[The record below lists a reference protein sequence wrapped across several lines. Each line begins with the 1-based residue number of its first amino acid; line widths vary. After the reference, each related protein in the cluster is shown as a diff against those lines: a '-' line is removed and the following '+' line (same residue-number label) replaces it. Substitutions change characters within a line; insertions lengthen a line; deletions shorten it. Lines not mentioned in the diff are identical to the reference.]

1 MMCQTHTTNTRQ
13 SIQPKRHAIW
23 LSVALSMVG
32 INSSHAEISENH
44 AATAPSNQ
52 PLQALSRLSSLATPS
67 QQALRTPNVQSFRTA
82 QGTRVL
88 FVQAPELPML
98 DIRLTFDAGSARDQS
113 LSTGDGKSLSGLAS
127 LTAQLLFEAT
137 STQNTDQ
144 IAASFESLG
153 AQYSAAAYRDMFTIE
168 LRSLTDP
175 AYLQPAVT
183 QWLDAVRDAQFPESS
198 VTRILQSAETG
209 QKQRKDSPSATAG
222 IRFWREL
229 YGTHPYAEPSTGS
242 MASLKNLTVQH
253 VEQFRQRYLVASN
266 ATIAITGNLER
277 AQAAALAERIAAS
290 LPLGTPAAA
299 LPDPQPLTAARLV
312 HVPFNASQSH
322 IIIGQIGVKRSA
334 PDADL
339 AALAVA
345 NDILG
350 GDGFTA
356 RLTQEL
362 REKRGLTYGAYSSFV
377 QMRSNGPF
385 MINYSTRGDQ
395 AAASIEIAKQTLRD
409 FVAQGVTADAVEE
422 AKQGML
428 NSYPLSLSSNS
439 NINAFLGM
447 IGFYQLP
454 VTYLADYPA
463 QIAAVT
469 AADVQRVLQQY
480 LQPEQL
486 LTVVVGQALTTP
498 ATDAATVAK

>member
-1 MMCQTHTTNTRQ
+1 MMRSQQNPRYTTL
-13 SIQPKRHAIW
+13 W
-23 LSVALSMVG
+23 LSLVLLITG
-32 INSSHAEISENH
+32 ISSSHAEINEESH
-44 AATAPSNQ
+44 STAQPSNQ
-52 PLQALSRLSSLATPS
+52 PLQALSRLSSLNSPT
-67 QQALRTPNVQSFRTA
+67 QQVLRTPTVQSFRTA

-88 FVQAPELPML
+88 FVAAPELPMV
-98 DIRLTFDAGSARDQS
+98 DIRLTFDAGSARDQAIG
-113 LSTGDGKSLSGLAS
+113 TEVGKNLSGLAS

-137 STQNTDQ
+137 STQSTDQ

-153 AQYSAAAYRDMFTIE
+153 AQYSAAAYRDMFAIE

-183 QWLDAVRDAQFPESS
+183 QWLNALRDAQFPDSS
-198 VTRILQSAETG
+198 MTRILQSAETG
-209 QKQRKDSPSATAG
+209 QKQRKDSPSAVAS

-242 MASLKNLTVQH
+242 MASLKNLTVSQ
-253 VEQFRQRYLVASN
+253 VQQFRQRYLVARN
-266 ATIAITGNLER
+266 ATIAITGHLTR
-277 AQAAALAERIAAS
+277 AQAAELADRISSS
-290 LPLGTPAAA
+290 LPLGEPAAT
-299 LPDPQPLTAARLV
+299 LPDPVALSAARQV

-322 IIIGQIGVKRSA
+322 IIIGQIGVKRSMPA
-334 PDADL
+334 ADL
-339 AALAVA
+339 AALAVG

-356 RLTQEL
+356 LLTQEL

-409 FVAQGVTADAVEE
+409 FVTNGVTADAVEE

-439 NINAFLGM
+439 NINAFLAM
-447 IGFYQLP
+447 IGFYDLP

-463 QIAAVT
+463 QIAAVS

-480 LQPEQL
+480 VQPDRL
-486 LTVVVGQALTTP
+486 LTVVVGQALTDATATTP
-498 ATDAATVAK
+498 TTTK

>member
-1 MMCQTHTTNTRQ
+1 MMRSQQNPRYTTL
-13 SIQPKRHAIW
+13 W
-23 LSVALSMVG
+23 LSLVLLITG
-32 INSSHAEISENH
+32 ISSSHAEINEESH
-44 AATAPSNQ
+44 STAQPSNQ
-52 PLQALSRLSSLATPS
+52 PLQALSRLSSLNSPT
-67 QQALRTPNVQSFRTA
+67 QQVLRTPNVQSFRTA

-88 FVQAPELPML
+88 FVAAPELPMV
-98 DIRLTFDAGSARDQS
+98 DIRLTFDAGSARDQAIG
-113 LSTGDGKSLSGLAS
+113 TEVGKNLSGLAS

-137 STQNTDQ
+137 STQSTDQ

-153 AQYSAAAYRDMFTIE
+153 AQYSAAAYRDMFAIE

-183 QWLDAVRDAQFPESS
+183 QWLNALRDAQFPDSS
-198 VTRILQSAETG
+198 MTRILQSAETG
-209 QKQRKDSPSATAG
+209 QKQRKDSPSAVAS

-242 MASLKNLTVQH
+242 MASLKNLTVSQ
-253 VEQFRQRYLVASN
+253 VQQFRQRYLVARN
-266 ATIAITGNLER
+266 ATIAITGHLTR
-277 AQAAALAERIAAS
+277 TQAAELADRISSS
-290 LPLGTPAAA
+290 LPLGEPAAT
-299 LPDPQPLTAARLV
+299 LPDPVALSAARQV
-312 HVPFNASQSH
+312 QVPFNASQSH
-322 IIIGQIGVKRSA
+322 IIIGQIGVKRSMPA
-334 PDADL
+334 ADL
-339 AALAVA
+339 AALAVG

-356 RLTQEL
+356 LLTQEL

-395 AAASIEIAKQTLRD
+395 ATASIEIAKQTLRD
-409 FVAQGVTADAVEE
+409 FVTNGVTADAVEE

-439 NINAFLGM
+439 NINAFLAM
-447 IGFYQLP
+447 IGFYDLP

-480 LQPEQL
+480 VQPDRL
-486 LTVVVGQALTTP
+486 LTVVVGQALTDATATTP
-498 ATDAATVAK
+498 TTTK

>member
-1 MMCQTHTTNTRQ
+1 MMRSQQNPRYTTL
-13 SIQPKRHAIW
+13 W
-23 LSVALSMVG
+23 LSLVLLITG
-32 INSSHAEISENH
+32 ISSSHAEINEESH
-44 AATAPSNQ
+44 STAQPSNQ
-52 PLQALSRLSSLATPS
+52 PLQALSRLSSLNSPT
-67 QQALRTPNVQSFRTA
+67 QQVLRTPNVQSFRTA

-88 FVQAPELPML
+88 FVAAPELPMV
-98 DIRLTFDAGSARDQS
+98 DIRLTFDAGSARDQAIG
-113 LSTGDGKSLSGLAS
+113 TEVGKNLSGLAS

-137 STQNTDQ
+137 STQSTDQ

-153 AQYSAAAYRDMFTIE
+153 AQYSAAAYRDMFAIE

-183 QWLDAVRDAQFPESS
+183 QWLNALRDAQFPDSS
-198 VTRILQSAETG
+198 MTRILQSAETG
-209 QKQRKDSPSATAG
+209 QKQRKDSPSAVAS

-242 MASLKNLTVQH
+242 MASLKNLTVSQ
-253 VEQFRQRYLVASN
+253 VQQFRQRYLVARN
-266 ATIAITGNLER
+266 ATIAITGHLTR
-277 AQAAALAERIAAS
+277 AQAAELADRISSS
-290 LPLGTPAAA
+290 LPLGEPAAT
-299 LPDPQPLTAARLV
+299 LPDPVALSAARQV
-312 HVPFNASQSH
+312 QVPFNASQSH
-322 IIIGQIGVKRSA
+322 IIIGQIGVKRSMPA
-334 PDADL
+334 ADL
-339 AALAVA
+339 AALAVG

-356 RLTQEL
+356 LLTQEL

-395 AAASIEIAKQTLRD
+395 ATASIEIAKQTLRD
-409 FVAQGVTADAVEE
+409 FVTNGVTADAVEE

-439 NINAFLGM
+439 NINAFLAM
-447 IGFYQLP
+447 IGFYDLP

-480 LQPEQL
+480 VQPDRL
-486 LTVVVGQALTTP
+486 LTVVVGQALTDATATTP
-498 ATDAATVAK
+498 TTTK

>member
-1 MMCQTHTTNTRQ
+1 MMRSQQNPRYTTL
-13 SIQPKRHAIW
+13 W
-23 LSVALSMVG
+23 LSLVLLITG
-32 INSSHAEISENH
+32 ISSSHAEINEESH
-44 AATAPSNQ
+44 STAQPSNQ
-52 PLQALSRLSSLATPS
+52 PLQALSRLSSLNSPT
-67 QQALRTPNVQSFRTA
+67 QQVLRTPNVQSFRTA

-88 FVQAPELPML
+88 FVAAPELPMV
-98 DIRLTFDAGSARDQS
+98 DIRLTFDAGSARDQAIG
-113 LSTGDGKSLSGLAS
+113 TEVGKNLSGLAS

-137 STQNTDQ
+137 STQSTDQ

-153 AQYSAAAYRDMFTIE
+153 AQYSAAAYRDMFAIE

-183 QWLDAVRDAQFPESS
+183 QWLNALRDAQFPDSS
-198 VTRILQSAETG
+198 MTRILQSAETG
-209 QKQRKDSPSATAG
+209 QKQRKDSPSAVAS

-242 MASLKNLTVQH
+242 MASLKNLTVSQ
-253 VEQFRQRYLVASN
+253 VQQFRQRYLVARN
-266 ATIAITGNLER
+266 ATIAITGHLTR
-277 AQAAALAERIAAS
+277 AQAAELADRISSS
-290 LPLGTPAAA
+290 LPLGEPAAT
-299 LPDPQPLTAARLV
+299 LPDPVALSAARQV
-312 HVPFNASQSH
+312 QVPFNASQSH
-322 IIIGQIGVKRSA
+322 IIIGQIGVKRSMPA
-334 PDADL
+334 ADL
-339 AALAVA
+339 AALAVG

-356 RLTQEL
+356 LLTQEL

-409 FVAQGVTADAVEE
+409 FVTNGVTADAVEE
-422 AKQGML
+422 AKQGIL

-439 NINAFLGM
+439 NINAFLAM
-447 IGFYQLP
+447 IGFYDLP

-480 LQPEQL
+480 VQPDRL
-486 LTVVVGQALTTP
+486 LTVVVGQALTD
-498 ATDAATVAK
+498 ATATTTTTTK

>member
-1 MMCQTHTTNTRQ
+1 MMRQ
-13 SIQPKRHAIW
+13 QLPRYSVLW
-23 LSVALSMVG
+23 LLSLTLSVTGVS
-32 INSSHAEISENH
+32 NSYADISDENH
-44 AATAPSNQ
+44 ASAQSNNQ
-52 PLQALSRLSSLATPS
+52 PLQALNRLSSLNTTT
-67 QQALRTPNVQSFRTA
+67 QQTLHTPNIQSFRTA

-88 FVQAPELPML
+88 FVAAPELPMV
-98 DIRLTFDAGSARDQS
+98 DIRLTFDAGSARDQAIGNN
-113 LSTGDGKSLSGLAS
+113 LAGLAS

-168 LRSLTDP
+168 LRSLTDQ

-183 QWLDAVRDAQFPESS
+183 QWLDALRDAQFPDSS
-198 VTRILQSAETG
+198 MARILQNAETG
-209 QKQRKDSPSATAG
+209 QKQRKDSPSAVAS

-242 MASLKNLTVQH
+242 MASLKNLSVQH
-253 VEQFRQRYLVASN
+253 VQQFRQRFLVAKN
-266 ATIAITGNLER
+266 ATIAITGNLSR
-277 AQAAALAERIAAS
+277 AQVSELAERIS
-290 LPLGTPAAA
+290 GNLPMGEPAPA
-299 LPDPQPLTAARLV
+299 LPDPQSLSAARHI

-322 IIIGQIGVKRSA
+322 IIIGQVGVKRSMRT
-334 PDADL
+334 ADL
-339 AALAVA
+339 AALAVG

-356 RLTQEL
+356 LLTQEL

-409 FVAQGVTADAVEE
+409 FVTNGVTADAVEE

-428 NSYPLSLSSNS
+428 NSYPLSLASNS
-439 NINAFLGM
+439 SINAFLAM
-447 IGFYQLP
+447 IGFYDLP
-454 VTYLADYPA
+454 VTYLADYPT

-480 LQPEQL
+480 VHPDQL
-486 LTVVVGQALTTP
+486 LTVVVGQALTANT
-498 ATDAATVAK
+498 TDTQPTTK

>member
-1 MMCQTHTTNTRQ
+1 MMRSQQNPRYTTL
-13 SIQPKRHAIW
+13 W
-23 LSVALSMVG
+23 LSLVLLITG
-32 INSSHAEISENH
+32 ISSSHAEINEESH
-44 AATAPSNQ
+44 STAQPSNQ
-52 PLQALSRLSSLATPS
+52 PLQALSRLSSLNSPT
-67 QQALRTPNVQSFRTA
+67 QQVLRTPNVQSFRTA

-88 FVQAPELPML
+88 FVAAPELPMV
-98 DIRLTFDAGSARDQS
+98 DIRLTFDAGSARDQAIG
-113 LSTGDGKSLSGLAS
+113 TEVGKNLSGLAS

-137 STQNTDQ
+137 STQSTDQ

-153 AQYSAAAYRDMFTIE
+153 AQYSAAAYRDMFAIE

-183 QWLDAVRDAQFPESS
+183 QWLNALRDAQFPDSS
-198 VTRILQSAETG
+198 MTRILQSAETG
-209 QKQRKDSPSATAG
+209 QKQRKDSPSAVAS

-242 MASLKNLTVQH
+242 MASLKNLTVSQ
-253 VEQFRQRYLVASN
+253 VQQFRQRYLVARN
-266 ATIAITGNLER
+266 ATIAITGHLTR
-277 AQAAALAERIAAS
+277 AQAAELADRISSS
-290 LPLGTPAAA
+290 LPLGEPAAT
-299 LPDPQPLTAARLV
+299 LPDPVALSAARQV
-312 HVPFNASQSH
+312 QVPFNASQSH
-322 IIIGQIGVKRSA
+322 IIIGQIGVKRSMPA
-334 PDADL
+334 ADL
-339 AALAVA
+339 AALAVG

-356 RLTQEL
+356 LLTQEL

-409 FVAQGVTADAVEE
+409 FVTNGVTADAVEE
-422 AKQGML
+422 AKQGIL

-439 NINAFLGM
+439 NINAFLAM
-447 IGFYQLP
+447 IGFYDLP

-480 LQPEQL
+480 VQPDRL
-486 LTVVVGQALTTP
+486 LTVVVGQALTDATATTP
-498 ATDAATVAK
+498 TTTK

>member
-1 MMCQTHTTNTRQ
+1 
-13 SIQPKRHAIW
+13 
-23 LSVALSMVG
+23 
-32 INSSHAEISENH
+32 
-44 AATAPSNQ
+44 Q
-52 PLQALSRLSSLATPS
+52 PLQALERLSSLKNAT
-67 QQALRTPNVQSFRTA
+67 QQALRTPNVQSFRTS

-88 FVQAPELPML
+88 FVAAPELPMI
-98 DIRLTFDAGSARDQS
+98 DIRLTFDAGSARDQ
-113 LSTGDGKSLSGLAS
+113 TIGTTDGTSLSGLAS

-144 IAASFESLG
+144 IAASFEALG
-153 AQYSAAAYRDMFTIE
+153 AQYGAAAYRDMFTVE

-175 AYLQPAVT
+175 AYLQPALT
-183 QWLDAVRDAQFPESS
+183 LWLDALRDAQFPASS

-209 QKQRKDSPSATAG
+209 QKQRKDSPSAVAS

-229 YGTHPYAEPSTGS
+229 YGTHPYAEPSTGN
-242 MASLKNLTVQH
+242 MASLKNLTVQQ

-266 ATIAITGNLER
+266 TTIALTGNLTR
-277 AQAAALAERIAAS
+277 TQAAALAERIAGS
-290 LPLGTPAAA
+290 LPLGTPATA
-299 LPDPQPLTAARLV
+299 LTDPQPLSAARLV

-334 PDADL
+334 PAADL

-345 NDILG
+345 NNILG

-395 AAASIEIAKQTLRD
+395 AAASIEIAKQTLRN
-409 FVAQGVTADAVEE
+409 FVAQGVTDDAVEE

-439 NINAFLGM
+439 NINGFLGM
-447 IGFYQLP
+447 IGFYDLP
-454 VTYLADYPA
+454 MTYLADYPA
-463 QIAAVT
+463 QITAVT
-469 AADVQRVLQQY
+469 ATDVNRVLQQY

-486 LTVVVGQALTTP
+486 LTVVVGQPLTSP
-498 ATDAATVAK
+498 AVDDATVVK